1 MTAFGAQ
8 QETDFAVNLPGKL
21 VCCLP
26 SRLSVVEKRSCVLLW
41 GGQSAGGQRC
51 AVGQRPGGDAKGV
64 LLCNNIFSSNLLCC
78 QQHVECCP
86 ICCVVKTMIQDKSRM
101 MHGLS
106 FIVAVV

>member
-1 MTAFGAQ
+1 MTAFAAQ

-41 GGQSAGGQRC
+41 GWQSAGGK
-51 AVGQRPGGDAKGV
+51 DV
-64 LLCNNIFSSNLLCC
+64 LLDRGQVVMQRVSCC
-78 QQHVECCP
+78 VIISFLATFYVECCS

>member
-1 MTAFGAQ
+1 MTAFAAQ

-41 GGQSAGGQRC
+41 GWQSAGGK
-51 AVGQRPGGDAKGV
+51 DV
-64 LLCNNIFSSNLLCC
+64 LLDRGQVVMQRVSSCVISNLLSC
-78 QQHVECCP
+78 QRHVECCP
-86 ICCVVKTMIQDKSRM
+86 ICCVVKTMIQYKSRM

>member
-41 GGQSAGGQRC
+41 GWQSAGGK
-51 AVGQRPGGDAKGV
+51 DV
-64 LLCNNIFSSNLLCC
+64 LLDRGQVVMQRVS
-78 QQHVECCP
+78 
-86 ICCVVKTMIQDKSRM
+86 CCVIKSF
-101 MHGLS
+101 LET
-106 FIVAVV
+106 FYVVNNMLNVVRYVVR